1 MSAPSCFNPTPE
13 LTAAAL
19 DLYDAAKLAES
30 YLDALIDPDVDAATL
45 QRGSLTVWTTLRDAI
60 RKAEGRA

>member
-1 MSAPSCFNPTPE
+1 VSAPSCFNPTPE

-19 DLYDAAKLAES
+19 DLYDAARLAQS
-30 YLDALIDPDVDAATL
+30 YLEALNDPEVDAWTKSHG
-45 QRGSLTVWTTLRDAI
+45 RLTVWTTLRNAV